1 MRYYSDNASEA
12 VASQFWDELSEALD
26 QIRSDSISHH
36 YDPSGLRRLNMKKFP
51 YHILF
56 EELEDRLRVQVV
68 RHNSRNPGFGMRRKR
83 DRS

>member
-1 MRYYSDNASEA
+1 
-12 VASQFWDELSEALD
+12 
-26 QIRSDSISHH
+26 
-36 YDPSGLRRLNMKKFP
+36 MKKFP